1 MIRRAALAAASL
13 AIAAAAAP
21 AAAQQPAPSTGGAQC
36 DMVNTGETR
45 QNANQLPSGAYNVFM
60 GAGVLVR
67 CPAKGITIRA
77 DSLEYYGDERRVY
90 LVGHASYAEPRFT
103 LTSTYLT
110 YYIPQ
115 ERIVALQNV
124 HATLP
129 TGSSM
134 DGQQL
139 EYLRAVPRIRT
150 RAQVTATQR
159 PTANI
164 IQKDSLGRP
173 QPPVVVTANQIFMD
187 GDSLLYAGG
196 RVDIQREQLTARG
209 DSAAMNSGAETM
221 RLMREPVIEGRKDR
235 PFKLTGAVIDLYGA
249 QRKLHRVISRGTA
262 TAVSQDMT
270 LHSDTIDL
278 RIDDD
283 LLQRA
288 IAWGKGRATAVSPSQ
303 RITADSIDVAMPD
316 QKVREVHALRLAL
329 AEGHPDSTKFRAD
342 TTDWLR
348 GDTIVAR
355 FDSVAAATRS
365 RPILVDT
372 TARRDTA
379 MRNVPGGAVPLPS
392 APPSPGAA
400 PHDTSGGPQIHDL
413 VARGAASA
421 FYHLAPSD
429 TSLRKPAISYSRGK
443 QITVSFADRHVS
455 TVVVLGKVAGMY
467 AEPQADTTARKAG
480 TKSPA
485 AAGKAPAGS
494 RQTPPTQ
501 RPPARPPATTA
512 PRPPA
517 RQERR

>member
-1 MIRRAALAAASL
+1 MIRRVALAAAL
-13 AIAAAAAP
+13 AVAGLVPSRRAS
-21 AAAQQPAPSTGGAQC
+21 AQQPAPSGAAQC

-67 CPAKGITIRA
+67 CPTKGITIRA

-159 PTANI
+159 PTARI
-164 IQKDSLGRP
+164 VTKDSLGRA
-173 QPPVVVTANQIFMD
+173 QAPVVVTANQIFMD

-196 RVDIQREQLTARG
+196 QVDIQREQLTARG
-209 DSAAMNSGAETM
+209 DSAEMNSGAETM
-221 RLMREPVIEGRKDR
+221 RLMRGPEIEGRKDR
-235 PFKLTGAVIDLYGA
+235 PFKLTGVVIDLYGA
-249 QRKLHRVISRGTA
+249 QKKLQRVISRGSA

-278 RIDDD
+278 RVDDD

-288 IAWGKGRATAVSPSQ
+288 VAWGKGRATAVSPTQ

-329 AEGHPDSTKFRAD
+329 AEGRPDSVRFKAD

-355 FDSVAAATRS
+355 FDTVAAATRS
-365 RPILVDT
+365 RPILIDT

-379 MRNVPGGAVPLPS
+379 VRNLPGGAVPLPS
-392 APPSPGAA
+392 AAA
-400 PHDTSGGPQIHDL
+400 PRPAARDRSNGPEIRDL
-413 VARGAASA
+413 VARGSASA

-429 TSLRKPAISYSRGK
+429 TALRKPAISYSRGK
-443 QITVSFADRHVS
+443 QITVSFADRRVS

-467 AEPQADTTARKAG
+467 AEPQADTAGRKATAG
-480 TKSPA
+480 AAKGAAKPPA
-485 AAGKAPAGS
+485 STAKPS
-494 RQTPPTQ
+494 NQ
-501 RPPARPPATTA
+501 RPPARPPATTT

-517 RQERR
+517 REERR

>member
-1 MIRRAALAAASL
+1 MMRRVALAATLTVAVL
-13 AIAAAAAP
+13 AHRAD
-21 AAAQQPAPSTGGAQC
+21 AQQPSGGAQC

-67 CPAKGITIRA
+67 CPTKGITIRA
-77 DSLEYYGDERRVY
+77 DSLEYYGDERRVF

-159 PTANI
+159 PTARI
-164 IQKDSLGRP
+164 VQKDSLGRP
-173 QPPVVVTANQIFMD
+173 QPPVIVTANQIFMD

-196 RVDIQREQLTARG
+196 QVDIQREQLTARG

-221 RLMREPVIEGRKDR
+221 RLMRGPVIEGRKDR
-235 PFKLTGAVIDLYGA
+235 PFKLTGTVIDLYGA
-249 QRKLHRVISRGTA
+249 QRKLNRVISRGSA

-278 RIDDD
+278 RVDDD

-288 IAWGKGRATAVSPSQ
+288 IAWGKGRATAVSPTQ

-329 AEGHPDSTKFRAD
+329 AEGRPDSTRFKAD

-355 FDSVAAATRS
+355 FDSMAAATRS
-365 RPILVDT
+365 RPILIDT
-372 TARRDTA
+372 TARHDTA
-379 MRNVPGGAVPLPS
+379 VRNLPGGAVPLPS
-392 APPSPGAA
+392 APSTNVAA
-400 PHDTSGGPQIHDL
+400 RDTGSGPEIRDL
-413 VARGAASA
+413 VARGTASA

-429 TSLRKPAISYSRGK
+429 TALRRPAISYSRGK
-443 QITVSFADRHVS
+443 QITVSFANRRVT

-467 AEPQADTTARKAG
+467 AEPQADTTA
-480 TKSPA
+480 
-485 AAGKAPAGS
+485 GKGAKGAPNATGKVPAGRAAPS
-494 RQTPPTQ
+494 NARPLV
-501 RPPARPPATTA
+501 RPPARPPANTS

-517 RQERR
+517 PEERR